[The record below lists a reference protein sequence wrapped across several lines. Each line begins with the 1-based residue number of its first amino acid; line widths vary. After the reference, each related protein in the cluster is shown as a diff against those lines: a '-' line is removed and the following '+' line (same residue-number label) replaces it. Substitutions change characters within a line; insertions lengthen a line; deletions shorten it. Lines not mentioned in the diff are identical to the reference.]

1 MSVSGM
7 SKFRTRLLLSAG
19 AWVILSGASVAQS
32 VPTSSIAT
40 DGSVGPA
47 ANLSGPNYVVSQG
60 LGQTNASGTTVL
72 HSFSQFNLLTGES
85 VNFTGSST
93 LTAIIARVTGGT
105 RSDINGTIT
114 SSAPNA
120 SLYLLNPN
128 GFLFGP
134 SSVINVPGSL
144 YVSTAQR
151 LNFADQS
158 FITMTASPVGSLS
171 SAPIASFGF
180 LSGDPVN
187 GVGGGDIVI
196 TGNNQTF
203 PNLTNVNG
211 DVSFL
216 AANIS
221 VTDRVILANRNA
233 ASQLRL
239 GAVGTSSGDVGLN
252 GRVALFGGN
261 LLLDGF
267 RNNNAAYAAVA
278 DLYLSGGTIQLRNGT
293 AVSDAATADT
303 LWLFTPTSGQTN
315 SIDISGGAFQA
326 YSSGISRT
334 VAGNITNATPGQI
347 TVNLTGNLDLSR
359 SYFFAA
365 SWPGRAGDVI
375 IRAANMSLDQS
386 YINTMAGTYDG
397 GTIRLD
403 LSGNLSLTNSSRLVA
418 HAPVASAVNN
428 YQNTYNPAAPGNAGS
443 IVVNAGG
450 QISLTNGS
458 YISVS
463 SDVASGTVP
472 RLTGSAPYM
481 SALSNMAA
489 GDAPTGRAGS
499 VTLNAASLLMTG
511 SDISFGARGGQ
522 RAGGTLSI
530 TTTGNID
537 LTGTST
543 ATNTNFNTTFAT
555 LDGRSG
561 TGTGGTLTIN
571 AGGQINLT
579 NASIN
584 VSNLSGGNGG
594 IINIR
599 AAGLAVSNSGFAFRS
614 QGDFAGSGGLM
625 TLDTIGDVTFTGS
638 GPASGEV
645 YQALDGS
652 GWSIERTS
660 GLGGSLRFNIGGNL
674 SFFDTEMDMGGG
686 LVGGNAI
693 FNVGQ
698 TYTNRSSS
706 LFNEGGNISITAN
719 RIDLLASGFTRLSNS
734 DFLAS
739 GGQIVLQAPI
749 INIGMDRDLQIDD
762 GVMIDGGSGSRI
774 ILRANTLNLGSGTF
788 IRSDFST
795 RPANGVESVKNSG
808 SIELYASTLNIAPGA
823 IIQSVAPEGR
833 AGDIT
838 IGATVLNMTGGSVS
852 TRGQSGGIIRVG
864 VDEQMWLRGG
874 SISSTIAQS
883 ANGTDGNVYIGVTLT
898 EPQFASGACDTVCQ
912 AYWPFSTEWT
922 PGTRSGI
929 PTRYDYSAAD
939 LRAANAVGQVIF
951 GFGGGPSPEQLALP
965 SQEVAGAETSSP
977 PVYMSAFDRTPPTR
991 CEIEDARRRG
1001 GNTFSLAARL
1011 SGIDLRGRLRPERY
1025 EGRGQ
1030 DDQRLACVET
1040 PSAYGVRHTASVSEG
1055 RR

>member
-1 MSVSGM
+1 M
-7 SKFRTRLLLSAG
+7 
-19 AWVILSGASVAQS
+19 
-32 VPTSSIAT
+32 
-40 DGSVGPA
+40 
-47 ANLSGPNYVVSQG
+47 
-60 LGQTNASGTTVL
+60 
-72 HSFSQFNLLTGES
+72 
-85 VNFTGSST
+85 
-93 LTAIIARVTGGT
+93 
-105 RSDINGTIT
+105 
-114 SSAPNA
+114 
-120 SLYLLNPN
+120 
-128 GFLFGP
+128 
-134 SSVINVPGSL
+134 
-144 YVSTAQR
+144 
-151 LNFADQS
+151 
-158 FITMTASPVGSLS
+158 
-171 SAPIASFGF
+171 
-180 LSGDPVN
+180 
-187 GVGGGDIVI
+187 
-196 TGNNQTF
+196 
-203 PNLTNVNG
+203 
-211 DVSFL
+211 
-216 AANIS
+216 
-221 VTDRVILANRNA
+221 
-233 ASQLRL
+233 
-239 GAVGTSSGDVGLN
+239 
-252 GRVALFGGN
+252 
-261 LLLDGF
+261 
-267 RNNNAAYAAVA
+267 
-278 DLYLSGGTIQLRNGT
+278 RNGT
-293 AVSDAATADT
+293 AVSDATTADT

-365 SWPGRAGDVI
+365 SWPGRAGDVT

-458 YISVS
+458 YMSVS

-481 SALSNMAA
+481 SVLSNIAA

-499 VTLNAASLLMTG
+499 ITLNAASLLMTG
-511 SDISFGARGGQ
+511 SDISFGARSGQ
-522 RAGGTLSI
+522 RAGGMLSI

-537 LTGTST
+537 LTGTSA

-561 TGTGGTLTIN
+561 TGTGGTLNIN

-584 VSNLSGGNGG
+584 VNNRSGGTGG

-599 AAGLAVSNSGFAFRS
+599 AGSLTSVNSSFSFAGNGGVFLWTAGSVG
-614 QGDFAGSGGLM
+614 GSGGSFILN
-625 TLDTIGDVTFTGS
+625 TVGDVTIRGI
-638 GPASGEV
+638 GPNSSGEGRET
-645 YQALDGS
+645 LDGS
-652 GWSIERTS
+652 GWDDPAPD
-660 GLGGSLRFNIGGNL
+660 GLNPGGRGGNLLFNVGGNL
-674 SFFDTEMDMGGG
+674 SFFDTEMDMGGDTT
-686 LVGGNAI
+686 GGNAI

-698 TYTNRSSS
+698 TYTSRSSS
-706 LFNEGGNISITAN
+706 LFNQGGNISITAN
-719 RIDLLASGFTRLSNS
+719 RIDLMASGFMRLDVGGTNN
-734 DFLAS
+734 S
-739 GGQIVLQAPI
+739 GGQILLQAPL
-749 INIGMDRDLQIDD
+749 INIGMDRDLDPDD
-762 GVMIDGGSGSRI
+762 AAMLQGGAGTRI
-774 ILRANTLNLGSGTF
+774 IVRANTLNLGAGALIS
-788 IRSDFST
+788 SDVST
-795 RPANGVESVKNSG
+795 TPYEEVYRFKNSG
-808 SIELYASTLNIAPGA
+808 STELYANTLNMASGA
-823 IIQSVAPEGR
+823 IIESIAPEGR
-833 AGDIT
+833 AGDIA
-838 IGATVLNMTGGSVS
+838 IGATVLNMTGGRVS

-883 ANGTDGNVYIGVTLT
+883 ANGTDGGTDGNVYIGLTLT
-898 EPQFASGACDTVCQ
+898 EPQFASGACDSVCQ

-965 SQEVAGAETSSP
+965 PQEVADTDTSSP

-991 CEIEDARRRG
+991 CEIEDARLRG

-1025 EGRGQ
+1025 EGRGPE
-1030 DDQRLACVET
+1030 DQRVACVET
-1040 PSAYGVRHTASVSEG
+1040 PSAYGARNAASVSEG

>member
-1 MSVSGM
+1 MMSVSGM

-60 LGQTNASGTTVL
+60 LGQTNVSGTTVL
-72 HSFSQFNLLTGES
+72 HSFSRFNLLTGES

-134 SSVINVPGSL
+134 NSVINVPGSL

-203 PNLTNVNG
+203 PDLTFVNG

-221 VTDRVILANRNA
+221 VTDRVIMANRNA

-239 GAVGTSSGDVGLN
+239 GAVGTSTGNVGLT
-252 GRVALFGGN
+252 GRVGISGGTLTLNSFMN
-261 LLLDGF
+261 LRGTPGEL
-267 RNNNAAYAAVA
+267 A
-278 DLYLSGGTIQLRNGT
+278 DVYLSGGAIQLQKGT
-293 AVSDAATADT
+293 NPNIVDNLVLYTAN
-303 LWLFTPTSGQTN
+303 SGRTN
-315 SIDISGGAFQA
+315 LIDISGGSLLMQTPTIQGSTF
-326 YSSGISRT
+326 GIARA
-334 VAGNITNATPGQI
+334 VASNITNATPGQVTI
-347 TVNLTGNLDLSR
+347 NLTGNLSMVR
-359 SYFFAA
+359 SYIWVS
-365 SWPGRAGDVI
+365 SWPGRAGDVT

-418 HAPVASAVNN
+418 HTPAGTSSLN

-443 IVVNAGG
+443 IIVNAGG

-458 YISVS
+458 YMSVS
-463 SDVASGTVP
+463 SDVA
-472 RLTGSAPYM
+472 TGSAT
-481 SALSNMAA
+481 S
-489 GDAPTGRAGS
+489 GRAGS

-594 IINIR
+594 IIAIR
-599 AAGLAVSNSGFAFRS
+599 SSGLTASASGFSFGGNGGVFSSGTSAN
-614 QGDFAGSGGLM
+614 GSGGSM
-625 TLDTIGDVTFTGS
+625 TLTTTGDVRFS
-638 GPASGEV
+638 GLGPNSGGV
-645 YQALDGS
+645 FQALDGS
-652 GWSIERTS
+652 AYGATS
-660 GLGGSLRFNIGGNL
+660 MDGVSANGRGGNLLFNVGGNL
-674 SFFDTEMDMGGG
+674 SFFDTEMDMGGDTT
-686 LVGGNAI
+686 GGNAI

-706 LFNEGGNISITAN
+706 LFNQGGNISITAN
-719 RIDLLASGFTRLSNS
+719 RIDLLASGFMRLDVGGTIN
-734 DFLAS
+734 S
-739 GGQIVLQAPI
+739 GGQILLQAPL
-749 INIGMDRDLQIDD
+749 INIGMDGVAEPEDAAMLQ
-762 GVMIDGGSGSRI
+762 GGAGTRI
-774 ILRANTLNLGSGTF
+774 IVRANTLNLGAGALIS
-788 IRSDFST
+788 SDVST
-795 RPANGVESVKNSG
+795 TPAEEVYRVKNSG
-808 SIELYASTLNIAPGA
+808 STELYANTLNMASGA
-823 IIQSVAPEGR
+823 IIESIAPEGR

-838 IGATVLNMTGGSVS
+838 IGATVLNMSGGSVS

-965 SQEVAGAETSSP
+965 SQEVADAETSSP

-1001 GNTFSLAARL
+1001 GNTFSLVARL

-1030 DDQRLACVET
+1030 DDQRVACVET